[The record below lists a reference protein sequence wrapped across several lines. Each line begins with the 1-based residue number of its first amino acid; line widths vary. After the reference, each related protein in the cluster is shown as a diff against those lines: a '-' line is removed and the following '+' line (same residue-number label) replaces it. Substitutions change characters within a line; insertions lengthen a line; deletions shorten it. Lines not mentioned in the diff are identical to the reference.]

1 MSKQSGNGGGSA
13 RPPGRVKKAYTA
25 PVLVRW
31 GTLRDMTLK
40 VGHKGTLDGGRMVL
54 QRRTR

>member
-1 MSKQSGNGGGSA
+1 MSKQPGEGRSA
-13 RPPGRVKKAYTA
+13 RRPARVKKAYTA

-40 VGHKGTLDGGRMVL
+40 VGHQGHLDGGKQVL

>member
-1 MSKQSGNGGGSA
+1 MSKQSGEGRSA
-13 RPPGRVKKAYTA
+13 RRPARVKKKAYTA
-25 PVLVRW
+25 PILVRW

-40 VGHKGTLDGGRMVL
+40 VGHKGTLDGGKQVL

>member
-1 MSKQSGNGGGSA
+1 MSKQPGEGRSA
-13 RPPGRVKKAYTA
+13 RRMARVKKAYKA
-25 PVLVRW
+25 PILVRW

-40 VGHKGTLDGGRMVL
+40 VGHTGHLDGGRQVL